1 MFEDLEHNI
10 KDNTNNRLIE
20 GDFALSKSDFME
32 EGVKVGDG
40 YLYTLLKRN
49 FKAVAMTNN
58 TFYITTMDGFYNMT
72 FDTN

>member
-1 MFEDLEHNI
+1 
-10 KDNTNNRLIE
+10 
-20 GDFALSKSDFME
+20 ME
-32 EGVKVGDG
+32 ESVKVGDG